1 MGMVGKLLND
11 LKRCVKKVYRQMISL
26 LFVFCHLVA
35 IQVLCIKALLCVND
49 HSLHDFC
56 KTRTLHLHGWPSCLC
71 WLSRGGRE
79 YYEAMSCKPHVAAL
93 GALISACRIHGN
105 VEMAE
110 CAAKWILEL
119 QPENASA
126 YVLLS
131 TIYAAAGH
139 RRLYENVQQQI
150 QEQCL
155 KKQSGCTW
163 IEMNNDK
170 YIS

>member
-11 LKRCVKKVYRQMISL
+11 LKRCVKKVYSQMISL

-35 IQVLCIKALLCVND
+35 IQALCIKALLCVND

-56 KTRTLHLHGWPSCLC
+56 KTRSLHLHGWPSCLC

-79 YYEAMSCKPHVAAL
+79 YYEAMSCEPHVTAL
-93 GALISACRIHGN
+93 GALLSACRIHGN

-110 CAAKWILEL
+110 CAAKRILEL

-131 TIYAAAGH
+131 MLLVATGVSMRMFNSRYRNNVWRNSQVAPGLKWIMRYV
-139 RRLYENVQQQI
+139 RL
-150 QEQCL
+150 
-155 KKQSGCTW
+155 
-163 IEMNNDK
+163 
-170 YIS
+170 